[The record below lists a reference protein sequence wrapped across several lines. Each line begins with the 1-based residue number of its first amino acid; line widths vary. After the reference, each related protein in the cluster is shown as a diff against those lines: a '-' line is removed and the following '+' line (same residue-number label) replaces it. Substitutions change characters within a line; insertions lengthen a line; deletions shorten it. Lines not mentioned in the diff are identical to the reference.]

1 MSFHERFKGRTSLID
16 KEGITGVVKS
26 QAQPIAKA
34 ESPLSGVRKK
44 NKTIEHSNSIDGN
57 FIYFLIRPFLF

>member
-26 QAQPIAKA
+26 QALPIRQP
-34 ESPLSGVRKK
+34 ESPIGERKK
-44 NKTIEHSNSIDGN
+44 KTISMDVIHEIHEKEGKK
-57 FIYFLIRPFLF
+57 YEK

>member
-26 QAQPIAKA
+26 QAQPILKA

-44 NKTIEHSNSIDGN
+44 NNMLEHSNSVDGDC
-57 FIYFLIRPFLF
+57 FFHKR